1 MPSYNSDLFNIE
13 PYYDDFDKTKN
24 YQKILFRPG
33 YSVQA
38 RELTQLQTILQN
50 QVERFGNHIFKDG
63 SKVYGAESAIQT
75 VDYLTITT
83 TSDLSNFIGY
93 EVYTGENRAKVIHA
107 ETISDVTYLFV
118 QVVRGSLPTSGTVTS
133 SIDSVLATA
142 TVTGTG
148 TTRLFSVTEG
158 IFFVDGFFVRTG
170 QQYAANFNAA
180 GVFGFDIERNYIG
193 SNQDTTLLDPA
204 RGSYNFNA
212 PGADRYQLNL
222 DLNFY
227 SSDERDD
234 FVPLAT
240 INVDGQITNQ
250 VVYSDYSE
258 IEKTLARR
266 TQDESGSYVTDPFE
280 LDLTDS
286 TDETKVT
293 LGIGTGKA
301 YIFGYE
307 FENQSTRFIDIDR
320 ARTTEERELTTIKP
334 FELGSY
340 IDLRFSAATD
350 LPSGLG
356 LGILEGLGIESPLTV
371 NILNNSNNFIGTAD
385 IISIQKAPFASFY
398 RFYLANINFEVNESF
413 EGTVQFA
420 LPTDPLID
428 GIFATGS
435 GGGFVSNEYASL
447 LFPVDKGSTV
457 KTINDLQVRMR
468 KTFSFT
474 ADSLGKGSVE
484 LSALLRENFRFV
496 GDNGTLLSEYVNL
509 YYHLFENVND
519 GTNQSTSFIPAGTY
533 SINKLNDILRFE
545 NLTANSNYSL
555 IATVE
560 FRHNAN
566 YNQAIRRKL
575 LRNEVFTVDATDVF
589 EDETGRSYIAL
600 NHSDVIRIRSV
611 EIAGGDPRY
620 ENDDNVGLSVISDF
634 MFDSGQR
641 DYYYEFGR
649 LYFLKSREDEYKDE
663 EGSFTFT
670 LQINYDYFEHDGS
683 YGFITVDSYPVG
695 ETYQNSNDVFG
706 YEDIPLFTSM
716 ISGKTISLA
725 SCIDFRFVRDYA
737 RIPEVDEFGEILDDA
752 GNGTGVFLANRIE
765 RPTSS
770 SVPVFQITQTREND
784 ILRVAHEYYLPRID
798 KLVLRRDFNDDTTK
812 FEVISGTPSLIPE
825 SPADQ
830 ENALTL
836 YRMIIPAYTHN
847 PNDIEIE
854 GVSHRRYTMRDIG
867 DVDKRLEKIEVLSS
881 LTNIE
886 SKVDSITFLDS
897 TNTELAKKAILVEDF
912 KGHGIGDVSNDDYR
926 CSIDFQKTELRPSF
940 KAYNYDLEV
949 ENVSGSVTNHSNG
962 VLTLQYTASEG
973 VTFANQPK
981 ASETLSVNPY
991 QLTNWVGNIEVNK
1004 PIDLWFDQST
1014 RPVVK
1019 TNNEGEND
1027 AWLATSFEDT
1037 QVGFGSQWNDWEAI
1051 WSGVAPDKKVNDTKL
1066 KKLLS
1071 VPKTNEKLNSIR
1083 SYFERDLKIQRVTK
1097 SVEQKIDDLSPNIDT
1112 FPDHIVRVLRDK
1124 TVDLSVVP
1132 YMRPRDISLTVHNM
1146 KPNTTVKV
1154 YMDNTEVT
1162 DNVTGTLTTDNTG
1175 KLSGLTL
1182 SVPNAT
1188 FLSGKRILK
1197 FVDDDETTVAE
1208 TVISSQGIFETR
1220 GQGVSSVRPIIRRRQ
1235 TVSSSA
1241 IPSDVN
1247 TRKNSI
1253 RTSEKYQWLDPL
1265 AQTFFVDES
1274 ENPRGLF
1281 VQDLK
1286 LFFAKKD
1293 STLPITIQIR
1303 PTRNGH
1309 PNPSAIVPFSEVVLY
1324 PDQVNADST
1333 TGNTETL
1340 VTFECPVYLEPGE
1353 YALCLISN
1361 SRDYEVYTATVGEVE
1376 IGGSNRIQKQVYS
1389 GKLFRP
1395 QNSNIATAD
1404 FTKDMKFTF
1413 RRCKFTTSGSQRGF
1427 DLVAT
1432 NTGSN
1437 HNVNISRLMSYML
1450 TPFGTGK
1457 QITYS
1462 LTNDGSVLENSNIQ
1476 LANTETISTGE
1487 EVSFRVDF
1495 LNSADDVSP
1504 MFDSKSCSLVHI
1516 ENIINDNTSTND
1528 DLKPYGSDAGS
1539 LVRYITKRVELP
1551 QNNSAND
1558 FRVYLDCTKFSPN
1571 DIEVYLK
1578 ARKIGDSTDFDN
1590 LPYIKLTRVGSE
1602 KFSAD
1607 PTDVVTEEFKLGTI
1621 SEDYSAFAIK
1631 VCLFSENTNI
1641 VPVVKNMRVI
1651 ALDG

>member
-1 MPSYNSDLFNIE
+1 MPSYNSDLFNID

-33 YSVQA
+33 YSIQA

-75 VDYLTITT
+75 VDYLQITT
-83 TSDLSNFIGY
+83 TSELENFIGY
-93 EVYTGENRAKVIHA
+93 EIYSGDNRAKVIHA
-107 ETISDVTYLFV
+107 ETIDSVTYLFV
-118 QVVRGSLPTSGTVTS
+118 QVVRGTLPTTGTVTS
-133 SIDSVLATA
+133 SIDAVLATA
-142 TVTGTG
+142 TVTGNG
-148 TTRLFSVTEG
+148 TTKLFSVTEG

-170 QQYAANFNAA
+170 QQYTANFNLA

-193 SNQDTTLLDPA
+193 SNDDTTLLDPA
-204 RGSYNFNA
+204 RGTYNFNA
-212 PGADRYQLNL
+212 PGADRYQLVLN
-222 DLNFY
+222 LNFHE
-227 SSDERDD
+227 SEDRDD
-234 FVPLAT
+234 FVPLAL
-240 INVDGQITNQ
+240 INTNGQITSQ
-250 VVYSDYSE
+250 VLYSDYSE

-266 TQDESGSYVTDPFE
+266 TFDESGSYVTDPFE
-280 LDLTDS
+280 LDLNNASDDS
-286 TDETKVT
+286 MIT

-307 FENQSTRFIDIDR
+307 FENQSTKFIDIDK
-320 ARTTEERELTTIKP
+320 ARTTEERAITTVKP

-340 IDLRFSAATD
+340 IDLEFSAP

-356 LGILEGLGIESPLTV
+356 AGILGGLGIESPLTV
-371 NILNNSNNFIGTAD
+371 NILNSSNSIVGTAD
-385 IISIQKAPFASFY
+385 VISIQKAPSTNFY
-398 RFYLANINFEVNESF
+398 RFYLANIRFNIGQSF
-413 EGTVQFA
+413 SIITSLKLA
-420 LPTDPLID
+420 LQTDPPAD
-428 GIFATGS
+428 GIFAS
-435 GGGFVSNEYASL
+435 GNGANFVSNEYSSL

-474 ADSLGKGSVE
+474 TDASGKGEVE
-484 LSALLRENFRFV
+484 LSSLLRENFTFI
-496 GDNGTLLSEYVNL
+496 GDNGTLLPEYVDI
-509 YYHLFENVND
+509 YYHLFEND
-519 GTNQSTSFIPAGTY
+519 TNTIFKSAGSY
-533 SINKLNDILRFE
+533 QLEKLNDILRFSG
-545 NLTANSNYSL
+545 LTLSAGYSL
-555 IATVE
+555 IATVQ
-560 FRHNAN
+560 FRHNNN
-566 YNQAIRRKL
+566 YRNAIRQKL
-575 LRNEVFTVDATDVF
+575 LKNEVFTVDATDVF

-634 MFDSGQR
+634 MFDNGQR

-649 LYFLKSREDEYKDE
+649 LYFLKSREEEYQDEN
-663 EGSFTFT
+663 GNFTFSLT
-670 LQINYDYFEHDGS
+670 INYDYFEHEGS

-770 SVPVFQITQTREND
+770 SVPLFQITQTREND
-784 ILRVAHEYYLPRID
+784 IFRVAHEYYLPRID
-798 KLVLRRDFNDDTTK
+798 KLILRRDFNDDTTK

-847 PNDIEIE
+847 PNDIEVE
-854 GVSHRRYTMRDIG
+854 GVSHKRYTMRDIG

-886 SKVDSITFLDS
+886 SKVDSITYLDS
-897 TNTELAKKAILVEDF
+897 SGTELAKKAILVDDF
-912 KGHGIGDVSNDDYR
+912 KGHGIGDVSNDDYK

-940 KAYNYDLEV
+940 KSYNYDLSV
-949 ENVSGSVTNHSNG
+949 ENVSGSVTQHNNG
-962 VLTLQYTASEG
+962 VITLSYTASEG

-991 QLTNWVGNIEVNK
+991 QLTNWVGNIEMNK
-1004 PIDLWFDQST
+1004 PIDLWFDQET

-1027 AWLATSFEDT
+1027 AWLATSFDDT

-1051 WSGVAPDKKVNDTKL
+1051 WSGIAPDKKVNDTKL

-1083 SYFERDLKIQRVTK
+1083 SYFERNLKIARVTK
-1097 SVEQKIDDLSPNIDT
+1097 SVEQKIDDLSPNINS
-1112 FPDHIVRVLRDK
+1112 FPDHIVRILRDK
-1124 TVDLSVVP
+1124 TIDLSVVP
-1132 YMRPRDISLTVHNM
+1132 YMRPRDVSLTVHNM
-1146 KPNTTVKV
+1146 KPNTEVRV
-1154 YMDNTEVT
+1154 YIDNTEVT
-1162 DNVTGTLTTDNTG
+1162 DNVVGTLTTDNTG
-1175 KLSGLTL
+1175 KLEGLTL
-1182 SVPNAT
+1182 SIPNAT

-1197 FVDDDETTVAE
+1197 FVDDGETTIAE
-1208 TVISSQGIFETR
+1208 GILSSQGIYETR
-1220 GQGVSSVRPIIRRRQ
+1220 GQGVSSVRPIVRRRQ

-1241 IPSDVN
+1241 IPTDVN
-1247 TRKNSI
+1247 TRKSSI
-1253 RTSEKYQWLDPL
+1253 RTGEQYQWLDPL

-1281 VQDLK
+1281 VQDLR

-1293 STLPITIQIR
+1293 STLPVTVQIR

-1309 PNPSAIVPFSEVVLY
+1309 PHPSAIVPFSEVVLY
-1324 PDQVNADST
+1324 PDSVNVDPTAA
-1333 TGNTETL
+1333 NTETL
-1340 VTFECPVYLEPGE
+1340 VTFESPIYLEPGE
-1353 YALCLISN
+1353 YALCLVSN

-1376 IGGSNRIQKQVYS
+1376 LGGSNRIQKQVYS
-1389 GKLFRP
+1389 GKLYRP

-1404 FTKDMKFTF
+1404 FTKDLKFAL
-1413 RRCKFTTSGSQRGF
+1413 RRCKFGTTGTERGF

-1432 NTGSN
+1432 NTDSN
-1437 HNVNISRLMSYML
+1437 HNVNMSRLISYML

-1476 LANTETISTGE
+1476 LANTETISTDE
-1487 EVSFRVDF
+1487 EVSFRVNF

-1504 MFDSKSCSLVHI
+1504 MFDSRCCSFVHI

-1528 DLKPYGSDAGS
+1528 ELKPYGSDAGS
-1539 LVRYITKRVELP
+1539 AVRYITKRVELP
-1551 QNNSAND
+1551 ENNSAND
-1558 FRVYLDCTKFSPN
+1558 FRVYLDCIKFAQN
-1571 DIEVYLK
+1571 DLEVYIK
-1578 ARKIGDSTDFDN
+1578 PRKMGDSKDFDDIN
-1590 LPYIKLTRVGSE
+1590 YIRLQRVGSE
-1602 KFSAD
+1602 KFSSD
-1607 PTDVVTEEFKLGTI
+1607 PNDVVTEVFKLQQAAPVV
-1621 SEDYSAFAIK
+1621 DYSSFAIK
-1631 VCLFSENTNI
+1631 VCLYSEDTNI
-1641 VPVVKNMRVI
+1641 VPVVKNMRII